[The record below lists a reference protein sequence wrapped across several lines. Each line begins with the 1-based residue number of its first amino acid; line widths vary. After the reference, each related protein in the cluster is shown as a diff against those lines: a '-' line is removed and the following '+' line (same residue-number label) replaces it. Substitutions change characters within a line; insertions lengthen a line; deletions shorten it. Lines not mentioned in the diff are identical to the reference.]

1 MILVLKFYPLP
12 IYNADVDNS
21 LVLEYGEFV
30 AVTIH
35 LQRMENDEHLRRAFM
50 FFDKDGIGYIDL
62 DELEQVLYEY
72 GQGDIN
78 VLNQIMKEVN
88 TDKELISGL
97 ATGQNTRS
105 EPFLNLKAAVDYKDV
120 ALGGGT

>member
-1 MILVLKFYPLP
+1 MSGYLFSSGYLSIAVAPMGDHWKKMKKILATEILSGTRHKSFQNKREMEAANLL
-12 IYNADVDNS
+12 S

-78 VLNQIMKEVN
+78 
-88 TDKELISGL
+88 
-97 ATGQNTRS
+97 
-105 EPFLNLKAAVDYKDV
+105 
-120 ALGGGT
+120 